1 MSWDLPTPFMI
12 DIEVEEN
19 SIDEYDHVNNAE
31 YLRWIEQISWAH
43 SQQLGLDMDDY
54 REHDRAMAVHR
65 HELDYLAPAYAG
77 DRLRMATW
85 IVGCDGRLTLT
96 RRFQL
101 QRIEDGGTL
110 LRARTRFAC
119 IELSTGR
126 ARRLPKVYVD
136 IYGSARVEEASQ
148 V

>member
-1 MSWDLPTPFMI
+1 MNWDLPTPFMI
-12 DIEVEEN
+12 DIEVEEH
-19 SIDEYDHVNNAE
+19 SIDEYGHVNNAE
-31 YLRWIEQISWAH
+31 YLRWIEQVSWAH
-43 SQQLGLDMDDY
+43 SQRLGLDIDDY

-85 IVGCDGRLTLT
+85 IVDCDGRLTLT

-101 QRIEDGGTL
+101 QRNSDACTL

-126 ARRLPKVYVD
+126 ARRLPKTYID
-136 IYGSARVEEASQ
+136 IYGNARVEEASQ

>member
-1 MSWDLPTPFMI
+1 MNWELPTPFVI
-12 DIEVEEN
+12 DITVDETA
-19 SIDEYDHVNNAE
+19 IDHYGHVNNAE

-43 SQQLGLDMDDY
+43 SRHLGLTIDDY

-77 DRLRMATW
+77 DRLQLATW

-101 QRIEDGGTL
+101 QRVSDSCTL

-119 IELSTGR
+119 IELSSGR
-126 ARRLPKVYVD
+126 ARRLPAAYVAT
-136 IYGSARVEEASQ
+136 YGNALVDE
-148 V
+148 VN